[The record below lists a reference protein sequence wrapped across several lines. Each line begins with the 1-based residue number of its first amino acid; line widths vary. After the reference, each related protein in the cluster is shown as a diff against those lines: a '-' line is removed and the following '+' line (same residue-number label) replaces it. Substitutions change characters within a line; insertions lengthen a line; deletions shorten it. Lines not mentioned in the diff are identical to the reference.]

1 MSDDV
6 FLEIEM
12 LHFVCCRLVTTMLK
26 AMLQSQDL
34 PTRLKVL
41 TIANEL
47 LYDDSARQVFASKS
61 GFMKLADVEELQLE
75 TPNMALELAAANAK
89 ILASEIYRRLSSEV
103 QMVQMLHG
111 SCFQL
116 KPPSQPAGNV
126 SWLTSLA
133 RTPERQDAQLE
144 PLSWSRTRSAIRAL
158 DLRIRNGTASAED
171 AIAVLDQTYRSF
183 EVATGSPLEPIL
195 MPMLMLF
202 CFSFG
207 EVLWIFWW
215 FFELDSVLVF
225 TCYSTAPSNRHQ
237 NVEA

>member
-1 MSDDV
+1 MSGDI
-6 FLEIEM
+6 FLEM
-12 LHFVCCRLVTTMLK
+12 LHLCLLSPCYDRVK

-61 GFMKLADVEELQLE
+61 GFMKLADVEELQIE

-116 KPPSQPAGNV
+116 KPPSQPAG
-126 SWLTSLA
+126 SGWLTSLA

-158 DLRIRNGTASAED
+158 DLRIRDGTASAED

-195 MPMLMLF
+195 MLF
-202 CFSFG
+202 CFQLG
-207 EVLWIFWW
+207 
-215 FFELDSVLVF
+215 
-225 TCYSTAPSNRHQ
+225 
-237 NVEA
+237 

>member
-1 MSDDV
+1 MFFGGAPCLLF
-6 FLEIEM
+6 FLSPCYD
-12 LHFVCCRLVTTMLK
+12 HVK

-61 GFMKLADVEELQLE
+61 GFMKLADFEELEME

-116 KPPSQPAGNV
+116 KPPPPAGG
-126 SWLTSLA
+126 WLTSLA

-144 PLSWSRTRSAIRAL
+144 PLSWSRTHSAIRAL

-183 EVATGSPLEPIL
+183 EVATGSPLEQI
-195 MPMLMLF
+195 
-202 CFSFG
+202 
-207 EVLWIFWW
+207 
-215 FFELDSVLVF
+215 
-225 TCYSTAPSNRHQ
+225 
-237 NVEA
+237 